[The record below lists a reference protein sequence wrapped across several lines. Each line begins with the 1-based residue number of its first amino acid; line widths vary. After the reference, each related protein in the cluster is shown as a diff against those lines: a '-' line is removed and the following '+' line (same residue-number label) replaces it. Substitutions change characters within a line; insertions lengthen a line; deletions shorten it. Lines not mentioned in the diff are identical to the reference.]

1 MFNIIG
7 QFCSPVKVLFNVKF
21 SWLAESFGITR
32 ETKRHQGDRKQPGEK
47 DRQRRTKREWQ
58 EKNQERVEE
67 REERM
72 DQPTCTHT
80 DNLYGFERRKIF
92 QYINRTLVFVF
103 GSELGHKVWILSLVK
118 YLLTYSYIPCSMC
131 KNK

>member
-1 MFNIIG
+1 MTG
-7 QFCSPVKVLFNVKF
+7 KKS
-21 SWLAESFGITR
+21 
-32 ETKRHQGDRKQPGEK
+32 GEG
-47 DRQRRTKREWQ
+47 
-58 EKNQERVEE
+58 E
-67 REERM
+67 RERRKNGPAHM
-72 DQPTCTHT
+72 HAHR

-92 QYINRTLVFVF
+92 EYINRTLVFVF